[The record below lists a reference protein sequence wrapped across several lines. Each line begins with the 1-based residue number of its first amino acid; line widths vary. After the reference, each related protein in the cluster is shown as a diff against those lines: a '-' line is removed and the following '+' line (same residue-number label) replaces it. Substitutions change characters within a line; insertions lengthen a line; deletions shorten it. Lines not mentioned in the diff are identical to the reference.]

1 MGCGCMVDQGQG
13 LSCGSASGRMPRGNK
28 MDEKSVSPDQNLLTD
43 EERQHILSRAHS
55 VFSWV
60 GNLIPDR
67 EKFDNTEIELR
78 NVIFK
83 LRTKKGITDDDR
95 ELARLL
101 IGKIKERKSE
111 LENKLKNDRITLAT
125 AKKLLDE
132 ISGLVKAINDL
143 HDVETSDDLFER
155 KVAIMSKVDDEK
167 RWQRYLKRLKMGDLS
182 DSRRRERTCPFA
194 SKTGAFCT
202 DRF

>member
-1 MGCGCMVDQGQG
+1 MAQECI
-13 LSCGSASGRMPRGNK
+13 K
-28 MDEKSVSPDQNLLTD
+28 PDQCLLTD
-43 EERQHILSRAHS
+43 EERQRILDRAHS

-60 GNLIPDR
+60 GNLIPDK

-101 IGKIKERKSE
+101 IQKIKGRKSD
-111 LENKLKNDRITLAT
+111 LENRLKNDKMTLSA

-132 ISGLVKAINDL
+132 ISGLVKALNDL
-143 HDVETSDDLFER
+143 HDVELSDELIER
-155 KVAIMSKVDDEK
+155 KSAIFNRINDEK
-167 RWQRYLKRLKMGDLS
+167 RWQKYLKRI
-182 DSRRRERTCPFA
+182 
-194 SKTGAFCT
+194 KTGEFS
-202 DRF
+202 DNL

>member
-1 MGCGCMVDQGQG
+1 MAQECV
-13 LSCGSASGRMPRGNK
+13 K
-28 MDEKSVSPDQNLLTD
+28 PDQCLLTD
-43 EERQHILSRAHS
+43 EERDRFLDRAHS

-60 GNLIPDR
+60 GNLIPDK

-101 IGKIKERKSE
+101 IQKIKVRKGQ
-111 LENKLKNDRITLAT
+111 LENKLKNDKITLAV
-125 AKKLLDE
+125 AKQLLNE

-143 HDVETSDDLFER
+143 HDVELSEELIER
-155 KVAIMSKVDDEK
+155 KSAIFNRIDDEK
-167 RWQRYLKRLKMGDLS
+167 RWQKYLKRI
-182 DSRRRERTCPFA
+182 
-194 SKTGAFCT
+194 KTGEFS
-202 DRF
+202 DNL

>member
-1 MGCGCMVDQGQG
+1 MAQECV
-13 LSCGSASGRMPRGNK
+13 K
-28 MDEKSVSPDQNLLTD
+28 PDQCLLTD
-43 EERQHILSRAHS
+43 EERERFLDRAHS

-60 GNLIPDR
+60 GNLIPDK

-101 IGKIKERKSE
+101 MQKIKRRKSE
-111 LENKLKNDRITLAT
+111 LETRLKNDKMTLTA

-132 ISGLVKAINDL
+132 ISGLVKALNDL
-143 HDVETSDDLFER
+143 HDVELSDELIER
-155 KVAIMSKVDDEK
+155 KSAMFNRIDDEK
-167 RWQRYLKRLKMGDLS
+167 RWQKYLKRI
-182 DSRRRERTCPFA
+182 
-194 SKTGAFCT
+194 KTGEFSG
-202 DRF
+202 

>member
-1 MGCGCMVDQGQG
+1 MAQGCV
-13 LSCGSASGRMPRGNK
+13 K
-28 MDEKSVSPDQNLLTD
+28 PDQCLLTD
-43 EERQHILSRAHS
+43 EERERILDRAHS

-60 GNLIPDR
+60 GNLIPDK

-95 ELARLL
+95 ELAHLL
-101 IGKIKERKSE
+101 IQKIKGRKSE
-111 LENKLKNDRITLAT
+111 LESKLKNDKLTLAA

-143 HDVETSDDLFER
+143 HDVELSDELIDR
-155 KVAIMSKVDDEK
+155 KSAIFNRIDDEK
-167 RWQRYLKRLKMGDLS
+167 RWQKYLKRI
-182 DSRRRERTCPFA
+182 
-194 SKTGAFCT
+194 KTGEFSA
-202 DRF
+202 DL

>member
-1 MGCGCMVDQGQG
+1 MAEECVK
-13 LSCGSASGRMPRGNK
+13 P
-28 MDEKSVSPDQNLLTD
+28 DECLLTD
-43 EERQHILSRAHS
+43 EERQRILDRTHS

-83 LRTKKGITDDDR
+83 LRTKEGITDEDR

-101 IGKIKERKSE
+101 IGKIKERKNE
-111 LENKLKNDRITLAT
+111 LENRLKHDRMTLAA
-125 AKKLLDE
+125 AKRLLDE

-143 HDVETSDDLFER
+143 HDVEQSKELMER
-155 KVAIMSKVDDEK
+155 KNTIMSRVDDEK
-167 RWQRYLKRLKMGDLS
+167 RWQKYIKRLKIGEITE
-182 DSRRRERTCPFA
+182 SR
-194 SKTGAFCT
+194 
-202 DRF
+202 

>member
-1 MGCGCMVDQGQG
+1 MAQECV
-13 LSCGSASGRMPRGNK
+13 K
-28 MDEKSVSPDQNLLTD
+28 PDQCLLTD
-43 EERQHILSRAHS
+43 EERQRILDRAHS

-60 GNLIPDR
+60 GNLIPDK

-101 IGKIKERKSE
+101 IQKIKGRKSD
-111 LENKLKNDRITLAT
+111 LENRLKNDKMTLSA

-132 ISGLVKAINDL
+132 ISGLVKALNNL
-143 HDVETSDDLFER
+143 HDVELSDELIER
-155 KVAIMSKVDDEK
+155 KSAIFNRINDEK
-167 RWQRYLKRLKMGDLS
+167 RWQKYLKRI
-182 DSRRRERTCPFA
+182 
-194 SKTGAFCT
+194 KTGEFS
-202 DRF
+202 DNL

>member
-1 MGCGCMVDQGQG
+1 MTDKCV
-13 LSCGSASGRMPRGNK
+13 K
-28 MDEKSVSPDQNLLTD
+28 PDQCLLTD
-43 EERQHILSRAHS
+43 EERERILDRAHS

-60 GNLIPDR
+60 GNLIPDK

-101 IGKIKERKSE
+101 IQKIKGRKGE
-111 LENKLKNDRITLAT
+111 LENKLKNDKITLAA

-143 HDVETSDDLFER
+143 HDVELSDELIDR
-155 KVAIMSKVDDEK
+155 KSAIFNRIDDEK
-167 RWQRYLKRLKMGDLS
+167 RWQKYLKRI
-182 DSRRRERTCPFA
+182 
-194 SKTGAFCT
+194 KTGEFSA
-202 DRF
+202 DL

>member
-1 MGCGCMVDQGQG
+1 MAQECV
-13 LSCGSASGRMPRGNK
+13 K
-28 MDEKSVSPDQNLLTD
+28 PDQCLLTD
-43 EERQHILSRAHS
+43 EERERILDRAHS

-60 GNLIPDR
+60 GNLIPDK

-101 IGKIKERKSE
+101 IQKIKGRKSE
-111 LENKLKNDRITLAT
+111 LENKLKNDKITLAV

-132 ISGLVKAINDL
+132 MSGLVKAINDL
-143 HDVETSDDLFER
+143 HDVELSDDLIDR
-155 KVAIMSKVDDEK
+155 KAAIFNRIDDEK
-167 RWQRYLKRLKMGDLS
+167 RWQKYLKRI
-182 DSRRRERTCPFA
+182 
-194 SKTGAFCT
+194 KTGEFSG
-202 DRF
+202 

>member
-1 MGCGCMVDQGQG
+1 MNLDQE
-13 LSCGSASGRMPRGNK
+13 CVK
-28 MDEKSVSPDQNLLTD
+28 PDQCLLTD
-43 EERQHILSRAHS
+43 EERERFINRAHS

-60 GNLIPDR
+60 GNLIPDK

-101 IGKIKERKSE
+101 MQKIKVRKNE
-111 LENKLKNDRITLAT
+111 LETRLKNDKMTLTA

-132 ISGLVKAINDL
+132 ISGLVKALNDL
-143 HDVETSDDLFER
+143 HDVELSDELIER
-155 KVAIMSKVDDEK
+155 KSAMFNRIDDEK
-167 RWQRYLKRLKMGDLS
+167 RWQKYLKRI
-182 DSRRRERTCPFA
+182 
-194 SKTGAFCT
+194 KTGEYYG
-202 DRF
+202 

>member
-1 MGCGCMVDQGQG
+1 MAQECVK
-13 LSCGSASGRMPRGNK
+13 P
-28 MDEKSVSPDQNLLTD
+28 DECLLTE
-43 EERQHILSRAHS
+43 EERERILDRAHS

-60 GNLIPDR
+60 GNLIPDK

-101 IGKIKERKSE
+101 IQKIKGRKSE
-111 LENKLKNDRITLAT
+111 LENKLKNDKITLAV

-132 ISGLVKAINDL
+132 MSGLVKAINDL
-143 HDVETSDDLFER
+143 HDVELSDDLIDR
-155 KVAIMSKVDDEK
+155 KAAIFNRIDDEK
-167 RWQRYLKRLKMGDLS
+167 RWQKYLKRI
-182 DSRRRERTCPFA
+182 
-194 SKTGAFCT
+194 KTGEFSG
-202 DRF
+202 

>member
-1 MGCGCMVDQGQG
+1 MAQECV
-13 LSCGSASGRMPRGNK
+13 K
-28 MDEKSVSPDQNLLTD
+28 PDQCLLTD
-43 EERQHILSRAHS
+43 EERQRILDRAHS

-60 GNLIPDR
+60 GNLIPDK

-101 IGKIKERKSE
+101 IQKIKGRKSD
-111 LENKLKNDRITLAT
+111 LENRLKNDKMTLSA

-132 ISGLVKAINDL
+132 ISGLVKALNDL
-143 HDVETSDDLFER
+143 HDVELSDELIER
-155 KVAIMSKVDDEK
+155 KSAIFNRINDEK
-167 RWQRYLKRLKMGDLS
+167 RWQKYLKRI
-182 DSRRRERTCPFA
+182 
-194 SKTGAFCT
+194 KTGEFS
-202 DRF
+202 DNL

>member
-1 MGCGCMVDQGQG
+1 MNEKCD
-13 LSCGSASGRMPRGNK
+13 ASYKKCVR
-28 MDEKSVSPDQNLLTD
+28 PDQNLLTE
-43 EERQHILSRAHS
+43 EERQHILSLAHS

-83 LRTKKGITDDDR
+83 LRTKKGITDEDR

-101 IGKIKERKSE
+101 MAKIKERKRE
-111 LENKLKNDRITLAT
+111 LEEKLRKDPMTLAA

-143 HDVETSDDLFER
+143 HDIEISDDLIER
-155 KVAIMSKVDDEK
+155 KAAIMNKVDDEK
-167 RWQRYLKRLKMGDLS
+167 RWQKYLKRLRIGEVD
-182 DSRRRERTCPFA
+182 
-194 SKTGAFCT
+194 
-202 DRF
+202 

>member
-1 MGCGCMVDQGQG
+1 MKDGCV
-13 LSCGSASGRMPRGNK
+13 RP
-28 MDEKSVSPDQNLLTD
+28 DECLLTE
-43 EERQHILSRAHS
+43 EERQRILDRAHS

-60 GNLIPDR
+60 GNLIPDK

-101 IGKIKERKSE
+101 IEKIRVRKTE
-111 LENKLKNDRITLAT
+111 LENRLKNDRMTLAV

-143 HDVETSDDLFER
+143 HDVELSDDLFMR
-155 KVAIMSKVDDEK
+155 KSAIMNRIDDEK
-167 RWQRYLKRLKMGDLS
+167 RWQKYLKRLKIG
-182 DSRRRERTCPFA
+182 EFA
-194 SKTGAFCT
+194 
-202 DRF
+202 

>member
-1 MGCGCMVDQGQG
+1 
-13 LSCGSASGRMPRGNK
+13 
-28 MDEKSVSPDQNLLTD
+28 
-43 EERQHILSRAHS
+43 

-60 GNLIPDR
+60 GNLIPDK

-101 IGKIKERKSE
+101 IQKIKVRKGQ
-111 LENKLKNDRITLAT
+111 LENKLKNDKITLAV
-125 AKKLLDE
+125 AKQLLNE

-143 HDVETSDDLFER
+143 HDVELSEELIER
-155 KVAIMSKVDDEK
+155 KSAIFNRIDDEK
-167 RWQRYLKRLKMGDLS
+167 RWQKYLKRI
-182 DSRRRERTCPFA
+182 
-194 SKTGAFCT
+194 KTGEFSP
-202 DRF
+202 DL

>member
-1 MGCGCMVDQGQG
+1 MAQECVK
-13 LSCGSASGRMPRGNK
+13 P
-28 MDEKSVSPDQNLLTD
+28 DECLLTE
-43 EERQHILSRAHS
+43 EERERILDRAHS

-60 GNLIPDR
+60 GNLIPDK

-101 IGKIKERKSE
+101 IQKIKGRKSD
-111 LENKLKNDRITLAT
+111 LENRLKNDKMTLSA

-132 ISGLVKAINDL
+132 ISGLVKALNDL
-143 HDVETSDDLFER
+143 HDVELSDELIER
-155 KVAIMSKVDDEK
+155 KSAIFNRINDEK
-167 RWQRYLKRLKMGDLS
+167 RWQKYLKRI
-182 DSRRRERTCPFA
+182 
-194 SKTGAFCT
+194 KTGEFS
-202 DRF
+202 DNL

>member
-1 MGCGCMVDQGQG
+1 MAQECVK
-13 LSCGSASGRMPRGNK
+13 P
-28 MDEKSVSPDQNLLTD
+28 DECLLTE
-43 EERQHILSRAHS
+43 EERERILDRAHS

-60 GNLIPDR
+60 GNLIPDK

-101 IGKIKERKSE
+101 IQKIKGRKGD
-111 LENKLKNDRITLAT
+111 LESKLKNEKMTLAT

-132 ISGLVKAINDL
+132 MSGLVKAINDL
-143 HDVETSDDLFER
+143 HDVELSDELIER
-155 KVAIMSKVDDEK
+155 KSAIFNRIDDEK
-167 RWQRYLKRLKMGDLS
+167 RWQKYLKRI
-182 DSRRRERTCPFA
+182 
-194 SKTGAFCT
+194 KTGEFSP
-202 DRF
+202 DL

>member
-1 MGCGCMVDQGQG
+1 MAQDCV
-13 LSCGSASGRMPRGNK
+13 K
-28 MDEKSVSPDQNLLTD
+28 PDQCLLTD
-43 EERQHILSRAHS
+43 DERQRILDRAHS

-60 GNLIPDR
+60 GNLIPDK

-101 IGKIKERKSE
+101 IQKIKGRKGE
-111 LENKLKNDRITLAT
+111 LESKLKNDKMTLAA

-132 ISGLVKAINDL
+132 ISGLVKALNDL
-143 HDVETSDDLFER
+143 HDVELSDELIER
-155 KVAIMSKVDDEK
+155 KSAIFNRIDDEK
-167 RWQRYLKRLKMGDLS
+167 RWQKYLKRI
-182 DSRRRERTCPFA
+182 
-194 SKTGAFCT
+194 KTGEFS
-202 DRF
+202 DNL

>member
-1 MGCGCMVDQGQG
+1 
-13 LSCGSASGRMPRGNK
+13 
-28 MDEKSVSPDQNLLTD
+28 LTE
-43 EERQHILSRAHS
+43 EERDRFLDRAHS

-101 IGKIKERKSE
+101 IQKIKGRKGE
-111 LENKLKNDRITLAT
+111 LENRLKNDKMTLAA

-132 ISGLVKAINDL
+132 ISGLVRALNDL
-143 HDVETSDDLFER
+143 HDVELSDELIER
-155 KVAIMSKVDDEK
+155 KSAIFNRIDDEK
-167 RWQRYLKRLKMGDLS
+167 RWQKYLKRI
-182 DSRRRERTCPFA
+182 
-194 SKTGAFCT
+194 KTGEFS
-202 DRF
+202 DNL

>member
-1 MGCGCMVDQGQG
+1 LKDDCV
-13 LSCGSASGRMPRGNK
+13 K
-28 MDEKSVSPDQNLLTD
+28 PDQCLLTD
-43 EERQHILSRAHS
+43 EERERILDRAHS

-60 GNLIPDR
+60 GNLIPDK

-101 IGKIKERKSE
+101 IQKIKGRKGE
-111 LENKLKNDRITLAT
+111 LENRLKNDKMTLAA

-132 ISGLVKAINDL
+132 MSGLVKALNDL
-143 HDVETSDDLFER
+143 HDVELSDELIER
-155 KVAIMSKVDDEK
+155 KSAIFNRIDDEK
-167 RWQRYLKRLKMGDLS
+167 RWQKYLKRI
-182 DSRRRERTCPFA
+182 
-194 SKTGAFCT
+194 KTGEFS
-202 DRF
+202 DNL

>member
-1 MGCGCMVDQGQG
+1 MNDKR
-13 LSCGSASGRMPRGNK
+13 L
-28 MDEKSVSPDQNLLTD
+28 EPDQNLLTD
-43 EERQHILSRAHS
+43 EEREHILSRAHS

-95 ELARLL
+95 DLARLL
-101 IGKIKERKSE
+101 MVKIKERKSE
-111 LENKLKNDRITLAT
+111 LEHKLRNDRMTLAT

-143 HDVETSDDLFER
+143 HDVETSEDLFDR
-155 KVAIMSKVDDEK
+155 KTAIMSRIDDEK
-167 RWQRYLKRLKMGDLS
+167 RWQRYLKRLKIGELCD
-182 DSRRRERTCPFA
+182 
-194 SKTGAFCT
+194 
-202 DRF
+202 

>member
-1 MGCGCMVDQGQG
+1 MGGPHTP
-13 LSCGSASGRMPRGNK
+13 GRPEAHSMN
-28 MDEKSVSPDQNLLTD
+28 EKRLEPDQYLLTD

-83 LRTKKGITDDDR
+83 LRTKRGITDEDR

-101 IGKIKERKSE
+101 IGKIKDRKGE
-111 LENKLKNDRITLAT
+111 LENRLRHDKMTLAT

-143 HDVETSDDLFER
+143 HDVENSDDLIER
-155 KVAIMSKVDDEK
+155 KNAIMNRIDDEK
-167 RWQRYLKRLKMGDLS
+167 RWQRYLKKLKMGELS
-182 DSRRRERTCPFA
+182 E
-194 SKTGAFCT
+194 
-202 DRF
+202 

>member
-1 MGCGCMVDQGQG
+1 MKDDCV
-13 LSCGSASGRMPRGNK
+13 K
-28 MDEKSVSPDQNLLTD
+28 PDQCLLTD
-43 EERQHILSRAHS
+43 EERERILDRAHS

-60 GNLIPDR
+60 GNLIPDK

-101 IGKIKERKSE
+101 IQKIKGRKGE
-111 LENKLKNDRITLAT
+111 LENRLKNDKMTLAA

-132 ISGLVKAINDL
+132 MSGLVKALNDL
-143 HDVETSDDLFER
+143 HDVELSDELIER
-155 KVAIMSKVDDEK
+155 KSAIFNRIDDEK
-167 RWQRYLKRLKMGDLS
+167 RWQKYLKRI
-182 DSRRRERTCPFA
+182 
-194 SKTGAFCT
+194 KTGEFS
-202 DRF
+202 DNL

>member
-1 MGCGCMVDQGQG
+1 MNRLRVDVQGTNMVDK
-13 LSCGSASGRMPRGNK
+13 N
-28 MDEKSVSPDQNLLTD
+28 VSPEQNLLTD
-43 EERQHILSRAHS
+43 EERQHILNRAHS

-95 ELARLL
+95 ELARILM
-101 IGKIKERKSE
+101 GKIRERKAE
-111 LENKLKNDRITLAT
+111 LENKLKNDRMTLAT

-143 HDVETSDDLFER
+143 HDIETSDDLLER
-155 KVAIMSKVDDEK
+155 KGAIMSIVDDEK
-167 RWQRYLKRLKMGDLS
+167 RWQRYLKRLKMGELS
-182 DSRRRERTCPFA
+182 D
-194 SKTGAFCT
+194 
-202 DRF
+202 

>member
-1 MGCGCMVDQGQG
+1 MKNECV
-13 LSCGSASGRMPRGNK
+13 K
-28 MDEKSVSPDQNLLTD
+28 PDQCLLTD
-43 EERQHILSRAHS
+43 EERDRILDRAHS

-60 GNLIPDR
+60 GNLIPDK

-101 IGKIKERKSE
+101 IQKIKGRKSE
-111 LENKLKNDRITLAT
+111 LENKLKNDKITLAV

-132 ISGLVKAINDL
+132 MSGLVKAINDL
-143 HDVETSDDLFER
+143 HDVELSDDLIDR
-155 KVAIMSKVDDEK
+155 KAAIFNRIDDEK
-167 RWQRYLKRLKMGDLS
+167 RWQKYLKRI
-182 DSRRRERTCPFA
+182 
-194 SKTGAFCT
+194 KTGEFSG
-202 DRF
+202 

>member
-1 MGCGCMVDQGQG
+1 MAQDCV
-13 LSCGSASGRMPRGNK
+13 K
-28 MDEKSVSPDQNLLTD
+28 PDQYLLTD
-43 EERQHILSRAHS
+43 EERQRILDRAHS
-55 VFSWV
+55 VFAWV
-60 GNLIPDR
+60 GNLIPDK

-101 IGKIKERKSE
+101 IQKIKVRKGE
-111 LENKLKNDRITLAT
+111 LESRLKNEKITLAT

-143 HDVETSDDLFER
+143 HDVELSDELIER
-155 KVAIMSKVDDEK
+155 KSAIFNRIDDEK
-167 RWQRYLKRLKMGDLS
+167 RWQKYLKRI
-182 DSRRRERTCPFA
+182 
-194 SKTGAFCT
+194 KTGEFS
-202 DRF
+202 DNL